1 MKAKKKR
8 RGLKITGMV
17 LGSIIFLF
25 LAIALINKICEVR
38 LNSYIDSFSPIE
50 YPSDRLAPELDGDG
64 VWTFTADREFKV
76 VQLTDVHLGGGFL
89 SFSEDKKTINA
100 IGAMLAYEKPDL
112 VIVTGDISFA
122 VPYISGTLNNAIAH
136 RLFKRTMERL
146 GSYWTLT
153 FGNHDSEAYNYH
165 GREKVAVMYEEGMEY
180 CLFSSDGSLSGE
192 GNHVINVKNSKGFI
206 SESFYMID
214 THSYTDDDPLGLKW
228 DYDYVKEDQI
238 EWYKNSVIKYS
249 AQNTLL
255 YNSLDESQKPV
266 YEELLSPKSLMF
278 MHIPLRE
285 VKLAYDEYVN
295 NNRQNTDDVEYV
307 EGNDGEVDEVIYCSR
322 TDEALFE
329 TVLELGSTKALFF
342 GHDHFNNFVLDYMG
356 VTLSYGYSLDYLAY
370 SDIDNMGYQR
380 GCTVI
385 TCAPNGNAVITHE
398 NYYQDKYVSL
408 YEKEEVDMQKQV
420 GNSD

>member
-25 LAIALINKICEVR
+25 LALVLINKICELR

-50 YPSDRLAPELDGDG
+50 YPSDRLTPELDGDG

-76 VQLTDVHLGGGFL
+76 VQLTDVHLGGGLL

-100 IGAMLAYEKPDL
+100 IAAMLSYEKPDL

-180 CLFSSDGSLSGE
+180 CLFSSDGELSGE
-192 GNHVINVKNSKGFI
+192 GNHVINVKNPAGFI
-206 SESFYMID
+206 TELTFFK
-214 THSYTDDDPLGLKW
+214 PPF
-228 DYDYVKEDQI
+228 VKRAP
-238 EWYKNSVIKYS
+238 S
-249 AQNTLL
+249 
-255 YNSLDESQKPV
+255 
-266 YEELLSPKSLMF
+266 
-278 MHIPLRE
+278 
-285 VKLAYDEYVN
+285 
-295 NNRQNTDDVEYV
+295 
-307 EGNDGEVDEVIYCSR
+307 
-322 TDEALFE
+322 
-329 TVLELGSTKALFF
+329 TVP
-342 GHDHFNNFVLDYMG
+342 
-356 VTLSYGYSLDYLAY
+356 
-370 SDIDNMGYQR
+370 I
-380 GCTVI
+380 
-385 TCAPNGNAVITHE
+385 APAP
-398 NYYQDKYVSL
+398 
-408 YEKEEVDMQKQV
+408 
-420 GNSD
+420 